1 MDLTAF
7 ARVPLAQL
15 PTPIE
20 PLARLAAEAGWP
32 GLYVKRDDMTGLAT
46 GGNKTRKLEFALGA
60 ALAEGADTVITAGGL
75 QSNHARQTAAAAARS
90 GLRCELVLTSNAP
103 AADTPDY
110 QESGNMLL
118 DRLLGAQIEV
128 HPAASDR
135 QALMAA
141 RAEALT
147 GDGRR
152 PYIIPIGASYPTG
165 NLGYVRAALEITAQ
179 ANDMGLHFDYLVTA
193 TSSGGTLAGL
203 AVGFAALNYP
213 IKLIGVDV
221 DDDSKCLSDVIMPQI
236 EATRELLG
244 LDPPPA
250 PSEIEI
256 ILGHAGGG
264 YGHDSADMREAVGI
278 LASREGLLLDPVYS
292 GKAMAGLIGLARAGR
307 FQTHEKVLFLH
318 TGGAAGLFGYRSY
331 FTESRDTGS

>member
-46 GGNKTRKLEFALGA
+46 GGNKTRKLEFTLGA
-60 ALAEGADTVITAGGL
+60 ALAEGADTVITSGGL

-90 GLRCELVLTSNAP
+90 GLRCELVLTRNAP

-110 QESGNMLL
+110 QESGNVLL

-179 ANDMGLHFDYLVTA
+179 ANDMGVHFDYLVTA

-213 IKLIGVDV
+213 IK
-221 DDDSKCLSDVIMPQI
+221 MPQI
-236 EATRELLG
+236 GATRELLG
-244 LDPPPA
+244 LEPPTKPL
-250 PSEIEI
+250 EIEI
-256 ILGHAGGG
+256 LLGHAGGG

-318 TGGAAGLFGYRSY
+318 TGGSAGLFGYRSY
-331 FTESRDTGS
+331 FTESRDTDS

>member
-60 ALAEGADTVITAGGL
+60 ALAESADTVITAGGL
-75 QSNHARQTAAAAARS
+75 QSNHARQTAAAAARL

-118 DRLLGAQIEV
+118 DRLLGAQVEV

-135 QALMAA
+135 PALMAA

-147 GDGRR
+147 GGGRR

-165 NLGYVRAALEITAQ
+165 NLGYVRAALEVTAQ
-179 ANDMGLHFDYLVTA
+179 ANDMGVHFDYLVTA

-213 IKLIGVDV
+213 IK
-221 DDDSKCLSDVIMPQI
+221 I

-264 YGHDSADMREAVGI
+264 
-278 LASREGLLLDPVYS
+278 ASREGLLLDPVYS

-331 FTESRDTGS
+331 FT